1 MDLGL
6 LYRALAAHQVDIVA
20 GNSTDGPI
28 QAFGLT
34 ASSGRPALLPAL
46 PGRPLVREDSLAR
59 HPEIQIAMDKLA
71 GKVTAEDMQTMNDAI
86 DGKHQDVTEVV
97 RQFRT
102 RKDCN

>member
-6 LYRALAAHQVDIVA
+6 LYRALADHQVDIVA

-28 QAFGLT
+28 
-34 ASSGRPALLPAL
+34 RALGFVVLADNLHFFPPYEAV
-46 PGRPLVREDSLAR
+46 PLVREDSLAR

-71 GKVTAEDMQTMNDAI
+71 GKVSAEDVQTMNDAV

-97 RQFRT
+97 RAFRA
-102 RKDCN
+102 RKGL